1 MKKNL
6 LFSICHAIFLMSV
19 SVNAETLSFR
29 SDFYCPFVCDP
40 QSPLP
45 GYAVEVLHSIFEKEG
60 IQIDV
65 KLTDWARSIQET
77 RNNISQG
84 IIGCS
89 KKEAHDLI
97 FPIKT
102 IGKKR
107 PAFFTRRN
115 SEWLLDDPSNVV
127 NSKVGVINGYYYGEE
142 LDRFVKM
149 RHPSFKPFVGERP
162 LVQIAQML
170 ASGQIDVF
178 IENATIINYLKKN
191 KSPLLKDVK
200 QVGWASSSEIDLY
213 VAFSPKNPKAK
224 TYSHLF
230 SKGLEE
236 MRHTGE
242 LQKIL
247 SKYNIN
253 DWESSSQA
261 VKTNP

>member
-6 LFSICHAIFLMSV
+6 LLLVFHAIFFISV

-29 SDFYCPFVCDP
+29 SDYYCPFVCDP
-40 QSPLP
+40 QSTLP
-45 GYAVEVLHSIFEKEG
+45 GYAVEVLQSIFQKEG

-65 KLTDWARSIQET
+65 KLIDWARSIQET

-84 IIGCS
+84 IIGSS
-89 KKEAHDLI
+89 KKEAHDLV
-97 FPIKT
+97 FPVKT
-102 IGKKR
+102 IGRKR

-115 SEWLLDDPSNVV
+115 SDWLLDDPTNVV

-149 RHPSFKPFVGERP
+149 RHPSFKPFVGDRP
-162 LVQIAQML
+162 LSQILQML
-170 ASGQIDVF
+170 ASGQLDVF
-178 IENATIINYLKKN
+178 IENATIIDHLKKN
-191 KSPLLKDVK
+191 KNPLLKDIK
-200 QVGWASSSEIDLY
+200 QVGWASSTEIDLY

-230 SKGLEE
+230 SKGIEE
-236 MRHTGE
+236 LRHTGE

-247 SKYNIN
+247 SKYDID
-253 DWESSSQA
+253 DWESSSQPLK
-261 VKTNP
+261 VSP